1 MDFGG
6 LILVVLGAAAA
17 IAYLTFVVVAFVQ
30 IVRDRSLAW
39 QAQAIWLVTIL
50 MLPLG
55 GTIAWFAVGHRT
67 KEFER
72 MLVR

>member
-30 IVRDRSLAW
+30 IVRDRSLTW

-72 MLVR
+72 MLAR